1 MRRVILIV
9 LDSVG
14 IGATPDAHKY
24 GDTGSNT
31 LANIAKKLRGLSI
44 PNMESLGLGNIA
56 PIQGVAVVTKPKAFY
71 GKMAEASN
79 AKDTTVGHWEI
90 AGVITEKP
98 FPTYPKGFPTEII
111 EPFKTAINRDILGN
125 KTASGTEILK
135 EYGDEQIR
143 TGSPIIY
150 TSIDSVFQ
158 IAACEETIP
167 VETLYNICE
176 KARAILTGKNNVG
189 RVIARPFIKKNGGF
203 LRTERRRDFS
213 IEPPYP
219 TLLDLAVKKK
229 LPVIGIGKIGDLF
242 AHRGLTEE
250 IHIANNTDGIKK
262 TIASIKEES
271 SGIIFTNLVDFD
283 TKFGHRNDTEG
294 YADALKNFDSYLPEI
309 IEALQKDDIL
319 IITADHGCD
328 PTTSGTDHTRE
339 FVPILVYGRN
349 LGTPGNLGVR
359 STFADI
365 GASIVEYLN
374 LDNVLSGKSFWKD
387 ICKTKKHTLNLNSN
401 Y

>member
-14 IGATPDAHKY
+14 IGAAPDADKY
-24 GDTGSNT
+24 GDAGCNT
-31 LANIAKKLRGLSI
+31 LANIAKKLKGLSL
-44 PNMESLGLGNIA
+44 PNMESLGLGNIT
-56 PIQGVAVVTKPKAFY
+56 PIQGVAVVTKPKAFS

-250 IHIANNTDGIKK
+250 IHISNNTDGIKK
-262 TIASIKEES
+262 TIASIKEEF

-374 LDNVLSGKSFWKD
+374 LDNVLCGKSFWKD